1 MCSPSR
7 TATALCPFPIV
18 ESVREQSTAGRLAA
32 KDIADAKDSIGDL
45 HGKILE
51 IKRKAEVSEVMVQ
64 EICRDIRQLDVAKK
78 HLTNTIMTLARLKTL
93 ASAVEQLRGHAARRS
108 YEEAAP
114 LLEAAVQLFLHFG
127 EYRDVP
133 KVSELANGVEKIRE
147 ELR

>member
-1 MCSPSR
+1 
-7 TATALCPFPIV
+7 
-18 ESVREQSTAGRLAA
+18 VRDQSTAGRLAA
-32 KDIADAKDSIGDL
+32 RDIADAKDSIGDL

-51 IKRKAEVSEVMVQ
+51 IKRKAEASEQMVQ
-64 EICRDIRQLDVAKK
+64 EICRDIRQLDVAKR
-78 HLTNTIMTLARLKTL
+78 HLTNTIMTIARLKTL

-114 LLEAAVQLFLHFG
+114 LLEAAVQLFVHFG